1 MITSTRSEKNKNRIK
16 FKKKK
21 TKNTSR
27 PISTVELNENLRSFQ
42 EIGDQTRMEFLKRYW
57 RLSATLGGDCD
68 TDWWV
73 MAGFND
79 HVKSQ
84 RKDGERKRERG
95 ERGESRTGKC
105 SLDLPLEQAAGRV
118 QQEQPVARQCV
129 YRIRPRRPVINF
141 SESTGQWSRA
151 RSRRRKDSNKRK
163 YIKEKTKRKRKEK
176 QGHHLLQ

>member
-16 FKKKK
+16 LKKENKK
-21 TKNTSR
+21 YKSADFDSWIKWKFAIFPRNWR
-27 PISTVELNENLRSFQ
+27 PDADGIS
-42 EIGDQTRMEFLKRYW
+42 QTLLTIVRHTRW
-57 RLSATLGGDCD
+57 RLRYRLVSNGGIQWPCE
-68 TDWWV
+68 V
-73 MAGFND
+73 AEKG
-79 HVKSQ
+79 
-84 RKDGERKRERG
+84 RRERERG

-151 RSRRRKDSNKRK
+151 RSRRRRRRKDSNKRK
-163 YIKEKTKRKRKEK
+163 YI
-176 QGHHLLQ
+176 